1 MLLQVFPWPFW
12 SIRRSVAE
20 AWHEAMKQCQNAFQK
35 CLLCLRPIT
44 DLIRS
49 HPLISHKFLIIA
61 SALIILHP
69 FSSTFHSLVKVF
81 AVAKCNLDRKV
92 AFSNPEI
99 IYQLKAGVTG
109 SHWPYCKAFR
119 EPFPIGSVWKQS
131 TGHHNPSARSQ
142 SLNQNNQ
149 SESPEM
155 STVLSRLVTVWNSF
169 NQFSSILLICYISKN
184 SAILSNNKSR

>member
-61 SALIILHP
+61 STLIILHP
-69 FSSTFHSLVKVF
+69 FSSIFDSLVKVF

-99 IYQLKAGVTG
+99 IYQLKAGVTPGHTDPIAKLSG
-109 SHWPYCKAFR
+109 SPFRLDQFGSKAPGITIQVPGVR
-119 EPFPIGSVWKQS
+119 TWIKIIKVKVQRCPQS
-131 TGHHNPSARSQ
+131 CH
-142 SLNQNNQ
+142 
-149 SESPEM
+149 
-155 STVLSRLVTVWNSF
+155 VLS
-169 NQFSSILLICYISKN
+169 QFEIVSINFHRYS
-184 SAILSNNKSR
+184 